1 MVLSYDSGIIRDEK
15 FSRTLVENVR
25 FDIGEK
31 ETFALVGETGSGKTM
46 IALSIMRL
54 LPEGV
59 TEIGGKIEFS
69 GDDLIKRKNARE
81 YLGRKIAYIPQSGA
95 DYLNP
100 SLKVKSQMTDGLK
113 KLGIKGKDNIYA
125 ATCENLRRAGFENPE
140 EIAEKYPFELSGGMA
155 GRVAIAMALA
165 TNAELV
171 ISDEATNGLN
181 YEDKLRFIS
190 DIETAFPSAAHLI
203 ITHDVEVAKACGKIG
218 VLLNG
223 KLLEKGNASEI
234 LNNPRHPYTRSLIAS
249 CAENGMKETPI
260 LRSGISPCP
269 FYGRCERAREICKER
284 VTLRR
289 DNDREWRC
297 NL

>member
-1 MVLSYDSGIIRDEK
+1 MVLSYDSGIIRAEK
-15 FSRTLVENVR
+15 FSRTLVEDVR
-25 FDIGEK
+25 FDVGEK

-54 LPEGV
+54 LPDGV
-59 TEIGGKIEFS
+59 AETGGKIEFS
-69 GDDLIKRKNARE
+69 GKDLIKRRNARDF
-81 YLGRKIAYIPQSGA
+81 LGRKIAYIPQSGA

-100 SLKVKSQMTDGLK
+100 SLKVKSQMADGLK
-113 KLGIKGKDNIYA
+113 KLGVKGKLNLYA
-125 ATCENLRRAGFENPE
+125 AALENLKKAGFENPE
-140 EIAEKYPFELSGGMA
+140 EIAEKYPFELSGGMS

-165 TNAELV
+165 TSAELV

-181 YEDKLRFIS
+181 YADKLKFVS
-190 DIETAFPSAAHLI
+190 DLKAAFPSAAHLI

-223 KLLEKGNASEI
+223 KLMEKGGASEVLI
-234 LNNPRHPYTRSLIAS
+234 SPRHPYTRALIAS
-249 CAENGMKETPI
+249 CAANGMKETPI
-260 LRSGISPCP
+260 LRTGTSPCP

-289 DNDREWRC
+289 DGGREWRC